1 MEGPKGLQKGFLH
14 SVFRGRPVAGDQ
26 ISQADRAVQMVPEDL
41 LQGIVFTF
49 LALEQ
54 FLFCDIQGV
63 PPSSLHLI
71 YPAPVD
77 KVDRYL

>member
-1 MEGPKGLQKGFLH
+1 MEGPKGLQKGFLN

-49 LALEQ
+49 FSALEQ

-63 PPSSLHLI
+63 PPL
-71 YPAPVD
+71 
-77 KVDRYL
+77 